1 MASPTEN
8 RRGALAAW
16 LLITLAAARTHAGGL
31 ALPEPNAAAL
41 GRAGAVAALPD
52 GPSAIYYNPAGLAL
66 GHGLSL
72 EAGVSASIDR
82 QAATIGDDTAHAS
95 TTSAIPSL
103 FLAQRLGDH
112 FGLGLGFYRA
122 PTQALD
128 WPDGF
133 AGRFRVQRASFGGTT
148 LAPAVAGRPFSFL
161 SIGFAL
167 NIHFGELELAQALG
181 DARYETR
188 LSFTGKAI
196 GLGASIGLWARLYR
210 EYLSFGFAYH
220 SAADLDH
227 SGRVTTTLPPSSTP
241 LAVDDGALTLPLP
254 HVFTFALG
262 SRPRPG
268 TSVGLQARL
277 GLLDDFDGFVV
288 KDTAMPP
295 ATLLSIPLSNRFLV
309 QLRAG
314 AEQKLVHDR
323 LALRLGIGYDLG
335 AARRDLD
342 PAFPD
347 GDRVVVAAGVGY
359 TRPDFSFDVGY
370 QGAFSPGTTGNRG
383 IAYPA
388 DYAGQ
393 RHLVGASLTVHIV
406 TIGPRPRRFD

>member
-1 MASPTEN
+1 MASLTDN
-8 RRGALAAW
+8 RRAALAAW
-16 LLITLAAARTHAGGL
+16 LLITLCAARVQAGGL
-31 ALPEPNAAAL
+31 MLPEPNAAAL
-41 GRAGAVAALPD
+41 GRAGAVAALPE
-52 GPSAIYYNPAGLAL
+52 GPSAIYYNPAGLTL

-72 EAGVSASIDR
+72 EAGVTANVDR
-82 QAATIGDDTAHAS
+82 QAATIGGDSSHAS
-95 TTSAIPSL
+95 TTTAIPSL

-122 PTQALD
+122 PAQSLD
-128 WPDGF
+128 WPDSF

-161 SIGFAL
+161 AIGFAL
-167 NIHFGELELAQALG
+167 TIHFGELELAQALG
-181 DARYETR
+181 DTRYETR

-210 EYLSFGFAYH
+210 QYLSFGFTYH
-220 SAADLDH
+220 SAVDLDH
-227 SGRVTTTLPPSSTP
+227 SGRVTTTLPPSTTP
-241 LAVDDGALTLPLP
+241 LAVDDGRLTLPLP

-268 TSVGLQARL
+268 TSVGVQARL
-277 GLLDDFDGFVV
+277 GLMDDLDGFVI
-288 KDTAMPP
+288 KDTATPP
-295 ATLLSIPLSNRFLV
+295 ATLLAIPLSNRFLV

-335 AARRDLD
+335 SARRDLD

-347 GDRVVVAAGVGY
+347 GDRVVVSGGIGY
-359 TRPDFSFDVGY
+359 TRPDFSFDAGY
-370 QGAFSPGTTGNRG
+370 QGAFSPGSTGNRG

-393 RHLVGASLTVHIV
+393 RHQIGASLTIHIV
-406 TIGPRPRRFD
+406 TVGPRPQKLD